1 MEFWPLRTSSSRAVW
16 TDLPRKQV
24 DDDDFFV
31 RLWPPHSACACVC
44 RRWPL
49 MARVTALG
57 HDVALERRA
66 FAFVL
71 ELGTLALRSLALSA
85 RTAAACQQR

>member
-1 MEFWPLRTSSSRAVW
+1 
-16 TDLPRKQV
+16 
-24 DDDDFFV
+24 
-31 RLWPPHSACACVC
+31 
-44 RRWPL
+44 

-57 HDVALERRA
+57 HDVAFERRA
-66 FAFVL
+66 FAFGL